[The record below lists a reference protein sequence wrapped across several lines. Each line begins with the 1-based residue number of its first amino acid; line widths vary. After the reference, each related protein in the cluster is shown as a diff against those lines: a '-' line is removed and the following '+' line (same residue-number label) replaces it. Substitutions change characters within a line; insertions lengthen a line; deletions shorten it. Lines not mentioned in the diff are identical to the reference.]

1 MLLGTLAA
9 SLLGNILASKTKR
22 PGERVIEVLK
32 ETIIV
37 GQRFLM
43 PPHPKMQK
51 CYQKESIFIGAISRN
66 NLPTI
71 QVGRYIIMMINRS
84 LLLCLLS
91 YRNRLYSKR
100 IKENNRQ
107 QKYHNKY

>member
-1 MLLGTLAA
+1 
-9 SLLGNILASKTKR
+9 
-22 PGERVIEVLK
+22 
-32 ETIIV
+32 
-37 GQRFLM
+37 M

-107 QKYHNKY
+107 QNITTNINEIQTNDSKMWRYVCIGFIDFIIKVKNLLDYVNSFSPN